1 MHMHSHGSFAA
12 LPLVWYWEY
21 TRNATFLTDTTLATA
36 DPTATPYEL
45 FRGLANW
52 WVCHLTKEEKEADR
66 ESDVSGDTATVDL
79 TDSEQRRAAAAYTY
93 VDQDDCAY
101 EDSNYYTRP
110 DRHPQAQNLCNAT
123 AQELEGNNAY
133 KGPAPALLRNPA
145 ISMGFLLKILGTAIE
160 TSTVLG
166 RDADL
171 RPAWQDRLDNLAAFP
186 TAKITD
192 PLSKTNATIE
202 VFIAQE
208 NPSYF
213 PGSTNPLDLY
223 AMWPGETVGA
233 SSPKALREIGKQTVV
248 TMGGLGS
255 WMQGNAMPEIVPAA
269 VRAGVEPLWILGNI
283 SLRTNATMA
292 QGGVTAEGAETQGV
306 TQGINDMLCSSY
318 GGVLRLFD
326 VWPPT
331 EDASFLNLRAKGGF
345 LVNASLQ
352 SGQTTT
358 GLTIL
363 SEQGGTLTL
372 QNPQGWSGGISVKD
386 SSGDAV
392 ETTAGPP
399 SEDGVLSWTWP
410 TKIAE
415 VYTVNMSA

>member
-1 MHMHSHGSFAA
+1 
-12 LPLVWYWEY
+12 
-21 TRNATFLTDTTLATA
+21 
-36 DPTATPYEL
+36 
-45 FRGLANW
+45 
-52 WVCHLTKEEKEADR
+52 
-66 ESDVSGDTATVDL
+66 
-79 TDSEQRRAAAAYTY
+79 
-93 VDQDDCAY
+93 
-101 EDSNYYTRP
+101 
-110 DRHPQAQNLCNAT
+110 
-123 AQELEGNNAY
+123 
-133 KGPAPALLRNPA
+133 
-145 ISMGFLLKILGTAIE
+145 
-160 TSTVLG
+160 
-166 RDADL
+166 
-171 RPAWQDRLDNLAAFP
+171 
-186 TAKITD
+186 
-192 PLSKTNATIE
+192 
-202 VFIAQE
+202 
-208 NPSYF
+208 
-213 PGSTNPLDLY
+213 
-223 AMWPGETVGA
+223 
-233 SSPKALREIGKQTVV
+233 
-248 TMGGLGS
+248 
-255 WMQGNAMPEIVPAA
+255 MPEIVPAA

-358 GLTIL
+358 GLKIL